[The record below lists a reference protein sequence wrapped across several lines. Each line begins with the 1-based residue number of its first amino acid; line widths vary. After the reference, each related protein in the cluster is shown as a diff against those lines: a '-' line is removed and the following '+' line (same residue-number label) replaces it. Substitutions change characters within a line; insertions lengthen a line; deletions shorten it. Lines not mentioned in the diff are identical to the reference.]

1 MTTTDHTPADPAAAA
16 AAHAAPDPAAD
27 AATTTPELHVRLF
40 AAAAAE
46 YGADAIRVRARTLG
60 EALDQLSAD
69 GGERAAT
76 VIGRC
81 SLLLNGVASTDRS
94 RPLADGDQLDV
105 LPPFAGG

>member
-16 AAHAAPDPAAD
+16 AAHATPDPAAG
-27 AATTTPELHVRLF
+27 APELHVRLF

-46 YGADAIRVRARTLG
+46 YGADAVRVRARTLG

-94 RPLADGDQLDV
+94 RALADGDQLDV

>member
-16 AAHAAPDPAAD
+16 AAHATPDPAAG
-27 AATTTPELHVRLF
+27 APELHVRLF

-46 YGADAIRVRARTLG
+46 YGADAVRVRARTLG

-81 SLLLNGVASTDRS
+81 SLLLNGVASTDRNHV
-94 RPLADGDQLDV
+94 LVDGDQLDV

>member
-16 AAHAAPDPAAD
+16 AAHVTPDSAAGA
-27 AATTTPELHVRLF
+27 PELNVRLF

-46 YGADAIRVRARTLG
+46 YGADAVRVRARTLG

-94 RPLADGDQLDV
+94 RVLVDGDQLDV